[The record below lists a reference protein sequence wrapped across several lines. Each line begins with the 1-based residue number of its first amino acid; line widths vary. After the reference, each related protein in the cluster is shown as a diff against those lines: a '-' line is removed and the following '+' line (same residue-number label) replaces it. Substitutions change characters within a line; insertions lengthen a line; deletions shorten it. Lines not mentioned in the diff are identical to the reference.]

1 MTSIHPVP
9 FGVNFIFPLLALVLI
24 SLDCTSRFPPNC
36 GEVSSTTLE
45 MPLPPPPPPR
55 PIPYPTIL
63 DVDIPVI
70 FEPIPLNEVAN
81 NDPVTVAPMLRVS
94 IFLFPPS

>member
-1 MTSIHPVP
+1 MTEQLSCIVPSFPPAPLTSIHPVP

-45 MPLPPPPPPR
+45 MPLPPPLPA
-55 PIPYPTIL
+55 T
-63 DVDIPVI
+63 VEIPVI
-70 FEPIPLNEVAN
+70 LQVPS
-81 NDPVTVAPMLRVS
+81 TVITGIADALP
-94 IFLFPPS
+94 